1 MKKIIPIEFK
11 NQRIMTTS
19 IIAEEYGTLTDIITK
34 NFNRNKDKYKEG
46 KHYFLLQGEDLKE
59 FKAKGQIDLSPS
71 INKLYLWTEKGAL
84 LHAKSLN
91 TDKAWQVYDY
101 LVDNYF
107 NSKENAQ
114 TLNTSDLSP
123 ELQMFKQIFDTVA
136 KSQLEQK
143 QMQKEIDDNKRQ
155 IQGIRDV
162 VAINSNDWKND
173 CKKLIT
179 KIAYKLGSINH
190 INDVYKEV
198 YSTLDKR
205 LGTKLQIRLTN
216 KRRRMA
222 DEGVCKS
229 KRDKLTYI
237 NVIEDDKK
245 LIEGYI
251 AIVKELS
258 IKYGVDLEE

>member
-1 MKKIIPIEFK
+1 MKELIIKNYKGINVTDSRKVAEMIGKAHAHLCRDIQGYIKVISQNPKMDSDKFFIESSYRSGTGK
-11 NQRIMTTS
+11 EYTCYLLTKQGCEMVANKMT
-19 IIAEEYGTLTDIITK
+19 G
-34 NFNRNKDKYKEG
+34 
-46 KHYFLLQGEDLKE
+46 
-59 FKAKGQIDLSPS
+59 
-71 INKLYLWTEKGAL
+71 EKGILFTAEYVQ
-84 LHAKSLN
+84 A
-91 TDKAWQVYDY
+91 
-101 LVDNYF
+101 F
-107 NSKENAQ
+107 NKMEEHIKEQA
-114 TLNTSDLSP
+114 LNTSDLSP